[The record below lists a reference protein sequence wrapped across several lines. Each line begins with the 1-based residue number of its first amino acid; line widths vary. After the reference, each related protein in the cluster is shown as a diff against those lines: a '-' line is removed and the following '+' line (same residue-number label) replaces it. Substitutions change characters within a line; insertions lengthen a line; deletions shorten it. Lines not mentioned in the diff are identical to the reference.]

1 MVYLLLLPVHLLLLP
16 VHLLLLPVDLLL
28 LMVLLMAH
36 FMVLGA
42 VLGAVVRGFAV
53 ATALF
58 LFPTTAHFFGGLG
71 ERRTPCNDGKSRRG
85 GGDGKVTA

>member
-1 MVYLLLLPVHLLLLP
+1 VVYLLLFL

-28 LMVLLMAH
+28 LPVDLLLLMVH

-42 VLGAVVRGFAV
+42 AVRGFTV
-53 ATALF
+53 ATAIF

-71 ERRTPCNDGKSRRG
+71 ERRTPSNDGKSRRG
-85 GGDGKVTA
+85 GGDGEITA